1 MDVKPYKSLW
11 GEKLEIHVNNT
22 VRLLF
27 SCLYS
32 RKICFGKGLL
42 SRSAE
47 LLDILSR
54 GMTSLDL
61 RLENEL
67 AMLNGRLVRGD
78 GG

>member
-1 MDVKPYKSLW
+1 MDVKPYESLW

-27 SCLYS
+27 SRLYS
-32 RKICFGKGLL
+32 RKKCFGKGLL
-42 SRSAE
+42 SRSTE

-54 GMTSLDL
+54 GITSLDL